1 MGELHATLGIAGA
14 DAAVLLGMMEGVS
27 GESRETLLNQMK
39 IVGELAQ
46 AAGVAPAAV
55 MADVAANTDLWADY
69 AQDGGENIM
78 EAAIQAKALGLNLGV
93 VSKMAD
99 SLLDFETSIQD
110 SMEASMMLGRNIN
123 TDRARQLALEGDLAG
138 MQKEILSQVGSEA
151 EFNQM
156 NILQRQA
163 LAKAFGLSTGELSKM
178 VREQETLNERWG
190 LTSWVLAQ
198 IGKLTG
204 MFRKLRPILEV
215 IAVVLGTLIL
225 PALIKIGVKGIQN
238 LMAEISLYK
247 VKHGL
252 SLKQLATDARDIAL
266 KMIKL
271 PLLARDLV
279 VTLASNIAK
288 RKDIALSIASTAARW
303 TGVASLWAYITA
315 QTVATG
321 GAWAFAAALLANPI
335 TWIVLGVVA
344 LIAGIVLLAKKVG
357 GFGKLASMAFKM
369 AFAPL
374 FLAWEAMKM
383 VGNFIGGLFGGGKKE
398 PAAASPAVAMADG
411 GVVNSATTAKIGE
424 AGPEAVVPLGDKFD
438 LSGVEDKLDLILQQD
453 LKLMNTL
460 TGKIKQLGVEG

>member
-1 MGELHATLGIAGA
+1 
-14 DAAVLLGMMEGVS
+14 
-27 GESRETLLNQMK
+27 
-39 IVGELAQ
+39 
-46 AAGVAPAAV
+46 
-55 MADVAANTDLWADY
+55 
-69 AQDGGENIM
+69 
-78 EAAIQAKALGLNLGV
+78 
-93 VSKMAD
+93 
-99 SLLDFETSIQD
+99 
-110 SMEASMMLGRNIN
+110 
-123 TDRARQLALEGDLAG
+123 
-138 MQKEILSQVGSEA
+138 
-151 EFNQM
+151 
-156 NILQRQA
+156 
-163 LAKAFGLSTGELSKM
+163 M
-178 VREQETLNERWG
+178 V
-190 LTSWVLAQ
+190 SWVLE
-198 IGKLTG
+198 KLSVMTG
-204 MFRKLRPILEV
+204 MFRKLKPILEV
-215 IAVVLGTLIL
+215 LGVIVGAVLLQAMITMGVLG
-225 PALIKIGVKGIQN
+225 IKN
-238 LMAEISLYK
+238 LMVEIAAFK

-252 SLKQLATDARDIAL
+252 SLKQIATDARDIAL
-266 KMIKL
+266 KLIKL

-288 RKDIALSIASTAARW
+288 RKDIALTIASNVARW

-411 GVVNSATTAKIGE
+411 GVVNSSTTAEIGE

-438 LSGVEDKLDLILQQD
+438 LKTVEDKLDILIAQD

-460 TGKIKQLGVEG
+460 TKKVITMVKDLEKNAKRGDWDKTSRNGIRAFAEMLNALAESDS